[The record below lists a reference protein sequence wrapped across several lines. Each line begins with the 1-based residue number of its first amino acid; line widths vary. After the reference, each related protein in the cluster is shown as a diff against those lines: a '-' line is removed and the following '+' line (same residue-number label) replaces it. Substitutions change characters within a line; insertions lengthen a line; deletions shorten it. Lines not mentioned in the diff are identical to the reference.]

1 MMKYSGV
8 QGEGTTGVEEDI
20 CISPERLR
28 HLVHSLGGTGARF
41 SDANASKNGIRAVN
55 NSFFSK
61 FVFASEMKIA
71 IFLY

>member
-1 MMKYSGV
+1 ME
-8 QGEGTTGVEEDI
+8 GEGTTGVEEYI

-55 NSFFSK
+55 NNFF
-61 FVFASEMKIA
+61 FNFFFASEMKIA